1 MAQKEGV
8 AVAMAAGLA
17 AAAAA
22 MDDQI
27 DQNALQAFMR
37 QQMSRAGGRGCAT
50 PDARDAG
57 EENGVKDAGGARA
70 TAESKST
77 GGEETTGAPGFA
89 TDFEAVKHKHLR
101 EVDDQSAVV
110 VDRAD
115 GSSGAPVS
123 ASSWTDLN
131 LKKEL
136 LLGVENQGFSK
147 PSKIQAAALP
157 LIFDRD
163 ENLIAQ
169 AQNGSGKTATFALA
183 MLTKVDNNL
192 KAPQALCLCPTR
204 ELAQQTVRVI
214 ESLARF
220 TDTSI
225 FVAIPQKSDAPAA
238 SPMPA
243 QGTGKCKVYTT
254 LTSPVVQSPIVV
266 GTPGKCMEL
275 LKKRKFGA
283 DTVKL
288 FVLDEADE
296 LINFSNNMAPQV
308 QQIRRFFPQRL
319 QILLFSATFS
329 EEVRGFAE
337 KLMPTA
343 NKITVKKEELTLSC
357 IKQYYIPCDQRAASL
372 GAAPTPAR
380 DSPLPYRLDSSFYQK
395 FAVLS
400 SLYSS
405 MCLGQSVIFVNSR
418 RSAFSLAL
426 KMQEEGYAVSLICGT
441 QAQGPEKMGIEMR
454 DRIMDEFRKGE
465 TKVLI
470 CTDVLARGI
479 DVPQVTLV
487 VNFDLPL
494 VYQGRVG
501 PEGAPGSAHGVRG
514 GPFGGGWEGQADGMQ
529 MQAGGREGPRVNME
543 TYIHRIGR
551 TGRFGLKGIAI
562 NLVNSHEEHLLQQ
575 IRDFYRCD
583 IECMNEDPEDV
594 EEMIRKLRI

>member
-1 MAQKEGV
+1 MSEQQENTA
-8 AVAMAAGLA
+8 AAMAAGLA

-27 DQNALQAFMR
+27 DQKALQEFML
-37 QQMSRAGGRGCAT
+37 QQMSRVGARGAPAGAGKPETTAGAT
-50 PDARDAG
+50 PAPSSRAAG
-57 EENGVKDAGGARA
+57 PEGD
-70 TAESKST
+70 
-77 GGEETTGAPGFA
+77 EETARGAAGA
-89 TDFEAVKHKHLR
+89 TQTRPPAPDFQAFKHEHLR
-101 EVDDQSAVV
+101 EVDEGSAVV

-123 ASSWTDLN
+123 ASTWTDLN
-131 LKKEL
+131 LRKEL

-157 LIFDRD
+157 LIFSRD

-183 MLTKVDNNL
+183 MLTKVDHTL

-214 ESLARF
+214 EALARF
-220 TDTSI
+220 TETSI
-225 FVAIPQKSDAPAA
+225 FVAIPQKSDAPPA
-238 SPMPA
+238 SLAPA
-243 QGTGKCKVYTT
+243 ETTGKCVVYTT

-275 LKKRKFGA
+275 LKKRKFAG
-283 DTVKL
+283 DTVRL

-329 EEVRGFAE
+329 DEVRGFAE

-343 NKITVKKEELTLSC
+343 NKITVKKEELTLTC
-357 IKQYYIPCDQRAASL
+357 IKQYYIPCDTRAADL
-372 GAAPTPAR
+372 GVTQPPAKE
-380 DSPLPYRLDSSFYQK
+380 SSLPYRLETTFYQK

-454 DRIMDEFRKGE
+454 DRIMEEFRKGE

-501 PEGAPGSAHGVRG
+501 GDARGALWHG
-514 GPFGGGWEGQADGMQ
+514 GQAEGNLHQ
-529 MQAGGREGPRVNME
+529 VSGPRVNME

-562 NLVNSHEEHLLQQ
+562 NLVTSHEEHLLQQ

-594 EEMIRKLRI
+594 EQMIRKLRI

>member
-1 MAQKEGV
+1 MSEQKEGMAV
-8 AVAMAAGLA
+8 AVAAGLA

-27 DQNALQAFMR
+27 DQNALQEFMR
-37 QQMSRAGGRGCAT
+37 QQMNRVGGRGGVA
-50 PDARDAG
+50 DARDAG
-57 EENGVKDAGGARA
+57 EKNNAAHDGVSDAGA
-70 TAESKST
+70 TAASVATDGKAANVRT
-77 GGEETTGAPGFA
+77 PGFS
-89 TDFEAVKHKHLR
+89 TDFEAAKHKHLR

-110 VDRAD
+110 VARAD
-115 GSSGAPVS
+115 GSAGAPVS

-243 QGTGKCKVYTT
+243 QGTGKCTVYTT
-254 LTSPVVQSPIVV
+254 LTSSVVQSPIVV

-283 DTVKL
+283 DSVKL

-372 GAAPTPAR
+372 GAIPTPAR

-426 KMQEEGYAVSLICGT
+426 KMQEDGYAVSLICGT

-501 PEGAPGSAHGVRG
+501 GPEGVQGVTRQG
-514 GPFGGGWEGQADGMQ
+514 VGRGGWEGAQADGMQ
-529 MQAGGREGPRVNME
+529 AAGREGPRVNME

-583 IECMNEDPEDV
+583 IECMNEDPEDI